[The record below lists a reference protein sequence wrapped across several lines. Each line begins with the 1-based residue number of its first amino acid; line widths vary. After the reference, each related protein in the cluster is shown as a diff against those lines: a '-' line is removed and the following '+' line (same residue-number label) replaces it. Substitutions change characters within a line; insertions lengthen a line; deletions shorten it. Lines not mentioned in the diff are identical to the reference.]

1 MQIYSRYIRNL
12 MRNQKSKKEEHADQ
26 SQKVVCDQD
35 KFCNTAYQEL
45 EEMSQ
50 PHQYDELSC
59 RDRKIIVTKQNEQK
73 SCLY

>member
-12 MRNQKSKKEEHADQ
+12 MRNPKSKKDKHAYQ

-35 KFCNTAYQEL
+35 KFSNAAYQEL

-50 PHQYDELSC
+50 QHQYDELSC
-59 RDRKIIVTKQNEQK
+59 RDRKIIVSEQNEQT
-73 SCLY
+73 

>member
-1 MQIYSRYIRNL
+1 
-12 MRNQKSKKEEHADQ
+12 MRNQKSKKDEHADP

-50 PHQYDELSC
+50 QHQYDELLC

-73 SCLY
+73 

>member
-12 MRNQKSKKEEHADQ
+12 MRNQKSKKDEHADP

-50 PHQYDELSC
+50 QHQYDELSC

-73 SCLY
+73 